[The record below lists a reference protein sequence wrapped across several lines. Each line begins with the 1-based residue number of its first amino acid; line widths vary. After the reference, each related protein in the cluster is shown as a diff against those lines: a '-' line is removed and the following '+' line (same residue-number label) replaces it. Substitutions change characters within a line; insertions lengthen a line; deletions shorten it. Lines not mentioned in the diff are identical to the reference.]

1 MDASLYKLFS
11 ALSQGFAFAFFTIGV
26 AIAFRWLKYPDLT
39 GDGSFTLGAVVTAKL
54 LDMGFTVW
62 LAIPVSMI
70 SGLIAGMLTYSMYR
84 FLKVPK
90 ILTGVLMMMALYS
103 VNLRILGRPN
113 LQVLRE
119 NSILSILPDTSGY
132 EGAFFGFLLY
142 GFLIIVVS
150 VLSYVFL
157 DSKSG
162 LILRIAGANPK
173 LAILNGIS
181 KHRLILGLGLANLF
195 IALSGSLIAQRS
207 YNADIHMGMGQVIV
221 AIAALF
227 IGMILFR
234 KLSASHLIF
243 ASIAGS
249 IIYMVLMQ
257 LALDIGIQAQDF
269 RLIST
274 LIVLLSI
281 LVALKSTKG
290 TVLRKGADI
299 FGID

>member
-1 MDASLYKLFS
+1 
-11 ALSQGFAFAFFTIGV
+11 
-26 AIAFRWLKYPDLT
+26 
-39 GDGSFTLGAVVTAKL
+39 
-54 LDMGFTVW
+54 
-62 LAIPVSMI
+62 
-70 SGLIAGMLTYSMYR
+70 
-84 FLKVPK
+84 
-90 ILTGVLMMMALYS
+90 MMMALYS

>member
-1 MDASLYKLFS
+1 
-11 ALSQGFAFAFFTIGV
+11 
-26 AIAFRWLKYPDLT
+26 
-39 GDGSFTLGAVVTAKL
+39 
-54 LDMGFTVW
+54 
-62 LAIPVSMI
+62 
-70 SGLIAGMLTYSMYR
+70 
-84 FLKVPK
+84 
-90 ILTGVLMMMALYS
+90 
-103 VNLRILGRPN
+103 
-113 LQVLRE
+113 
-119 NSILSILPDTSGY
+119 
-132 EGAFFGFLLY
+132 
-142 GFLIIVVS
+142 
-150 VLSYVFL
+150 
-157 DSKSG
+157 
-162 LILRIAGANPK
+162 
-173 LAILNGIS
+173 
-181 KHRLILGLGLANLF
+181 
-195 IALSGSLIAQRS
+195 
-207 YNADIHMGMGQVIV
+207 MGMGQVIV

-299 FGID
+299 LGLIDKK